1 MLARRA
7 CLQIVQTETVTAIF
21 LPLLHFLQFLKVDSP
36 YDLSHLTSPAI
47 SIPQSPTGTLRS
59 AGGTRAR
66 AGSLAVTTSIEPSGE
81 VRDLWSRRRK
91 IDGSLNR
98 VPPQFFQCTYTI
110 LERLQGL
117 RIGEN
122 TLTTTLTK
130 EVILS
135 HCCHRVGLAKVEIS
149 YLNVTLI

>member
-1 MLARRA
+1 M
-7 CLQIVQTETVTAIF
+7 
-21 LPLLHFLQFLKVDSP
+21 DSP
-36 YDLSHLTSPAI
+36 GDLSYFTSPAI
-47 SIPQSPTGTLRS
+47 SIPQSPAGTL
-59 AGGTRAR
+59 GGSTGGARAR
-66 AGSLAVTTSIEPSGE
+66 SGSMGVALASEMLPE

-98 VPPQFFQCTYTI
+98 VPPQFFQCTYSI

-130 EVILS
+130 EVRFTENQ
-135 HCCHRVGLAKVEIS
+135 HKFQEI
-149 YLNVTLI
+149 I

>member
-1 MLARRA
+1 M
-7 CLQIVQTETVTAIF
+7 
-21 LPLLHFLQFLKVDSP
+21 
-36 YDLSHLTSPAI
+36 

-59 AGGTRAR
+59 VGRAR
-66 AGSLAVTTSIEPSGE
+66 VGSIIPSSVTAMASESVAE

-98 VPPQFFQCTYTI
+98 VPPEFFQCTYSI

-117 RIGEN
+117 RIGEH

-130 EVILS
+130 EVLLS
-135 HCCHRVGLAKVEIS
+135 DNYFMKNNLS
-149 YLNVTLI
+149 F